1 MENKNN
7 EKALNRVALLRK
19 ERGWSQRELGEKLF
33 IDRRTICNIEKGIY
47 NLPNLVAIADLFNVT
62 LDYILWRSDLRVNVQ
77 DGFDEVDILVLEQI
91 KDYTTAEKERLLKH
105 LELDNS
111 LKNKNGN

>member
-1 MENKNN
+1 M
-7 EKALNRVALLRK
+7 LFR
-19 ERGWSQRELGEKLF
+19 SGEKLF

>member
-7 EKALNRVALLRK
+7 EKTQSRVAQLRK

-47 NLPNLVAIADLFNVT
+47 NLPNLIAIADLFGVT
-62 LDYILWRSDLRVNVQ
+62 LDYILKRSDIRGNARDSL
-77 DGFDEVDILVLEQI
+77 DDVDVLVLEQLKEYSI
-91 KDYTTAEKERLLKH
+91 PEKERLLKH